1 MKYLRFTV
9 CINFIDF
16 VLKLQ
21 VLSDELDGERERR
34 WKAEQAAGRLVEH
47 VRKLQLQLSDA
58 QRQSEQCVVREA
70 KMEQELR
77 EKMERLGLL
86 QKQVKYLKSL

>member
-1 MKYLRFTV
+1 M
-9 CINFIDF
+9 
-16 VLKLQ
+16 
-21 VLSDELDGERERR
+21 DGERERR

-70 KMEQELR
+70 KMDQELR
-77 EKMERLGLL
+77 EKTERLGLV
-86 QKQVKYLKSL
+86 QKQVKYRIAGNFQGRKLSRIS

>member
-1 MKYLRFTV
+1 M
-9 CINFIDF
+9 
-16 VLKLQ
+16 
-21 VLSDELDGERERR
+21 DGERERR

-47 VRKLQLQLSDA
+47 VRKLQLQLSES

-77 EKMERLGLL
+77 EKIERLELV
-86 QKQVKYLKSL
+86 QKQVK